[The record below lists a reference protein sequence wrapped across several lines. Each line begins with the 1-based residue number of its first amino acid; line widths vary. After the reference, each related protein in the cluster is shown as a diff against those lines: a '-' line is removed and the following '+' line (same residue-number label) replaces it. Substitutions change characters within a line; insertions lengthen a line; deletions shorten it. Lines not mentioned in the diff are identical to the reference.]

1 MSAFLIVWCL
11 DPNYSKG
18 KLPGT
23 GISPDLRVLPLGS
36 SDSTYQL
43 HCHLQKGTA
52 VEASWAQMYTLLLS
66 RTQ

>member
-36 SDSTYQL
+36 SDYGQMIVHTSYTVTFRKVQL
-43 HCHLQKGTA
+43 
-52 VEASWAQMYTLLLS
+52 
-66 RTQ
+66 